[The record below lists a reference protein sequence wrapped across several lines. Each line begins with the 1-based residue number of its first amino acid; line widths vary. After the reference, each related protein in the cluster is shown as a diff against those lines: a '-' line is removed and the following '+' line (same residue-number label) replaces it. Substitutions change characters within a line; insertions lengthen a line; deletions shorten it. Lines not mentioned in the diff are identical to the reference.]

1 MPSLSRFH
9 VARFDSISLI
19 GPSRPSSLSADSPFP
34 FQHIVLLWT
43 GLGDR
48 ERSCYSS
55 PRPRRKGYGLPT
67 SRRGTVFGR
76 VKCDRLSMGCLQ
88 DDKEL
93 VDDSRWFRRER
104 HLVGT
109 GSEGKV
115 KGCVANR
122 RPCIP
127 RARGNFQPKRK
138 NMGCSRRHENA
149 SYLCSVYHLDISTT
163 APFARA

>member
-9 VARFDSISLI
+9 VARFDSVSLI
-19 GPSRPSSLSADSPFP
+19 GPSRPSSLAADSPFP
-34 FQHIVLLWT
+34 FPHIVLLWT

-55 PRPRRKGYGLPT
+55 LRPRRKGYGLPT

-88 DDKEL
+88 DDQEL
-93 VDDSRWFRRER
+93 VDDTRWFQRER
-104 HLVGT
+104 HLVDT

-127 RARGNFQPKRK
+127 RTRGN
-138 NMGCSRRHENA
+138 
-149 SYLCSVYHLDISTT
+149 
-163 APFARA
+163 